1 MDSKPVDSKAQE
13 IINQVQQVTSSPKV
27 TIVTDKEGEI
37 LELAV
42 NGPMRKVVDLAE
54 LTYIAK
60 VISMRYEVAG
70 YHTILDGL
78 QMDISIFKHVF
89 TLSTMVGDDKILIV
103 IVPKTTDLLDLIHV
117 GENVND
123 ISISPLDNL
132 IEK

>member
-1 MDSKPVDSKAQE
+1 MNPIPVDSRAQE
-13 IINQVQQVTSSPKV
+13 IMNQVQEATSSPKV
-27 TIVTDKEGEI
+27 TIVTDKQGEV

-42 NGPMRKVVDLAE
+42 NGPMRKVVDLSE

-78 QMDISIFKHVF
+78 QMDIGIFKNVF
-89 TLSTMVGDDKILIV
+89 ALSTMIDDDKILIV
-103 IVPKTTDLLDLIHV
+103 VVPKTTDLLEIIHV
-117 GENVND
+117 GETVKD
-123 ISISPLDNL
+123 ISTSPLENL

>member
-1 MDSKPVDSKAQE
+1 MNPIPVDSRAQE
-13 IINQVQQVTSSPKV
+13 IMNQVQEATSSPKV
-27 TIVTDKEGEI
+27 TIVTDKQGEV

-42 NGPMRKVVDLAE
+42 NGPMRKIVDLSE

-78 QMDISIFKHVF
+78 QMDVGIFKNVF
-89 TLSTMVGDDKILIV
+89 ALSTMIDDDKTLIV
-103 IVPKTTDLLDLIHV
+103 VVPKTTDLLELIHV
-117 GENVND
+117 GETVKD
-123 ISISPLDNL
+123 ISTSPLDNL

>member
-1 MDSKPVDSKAQE
+1 MNPIPVDSRAQE
-13 IINQVQQVTSSPKV
+13 IMNQVQEATSSPKV
-27 TIVTDKEGEI
+27 TIVTDKQGEV

-42 NGPMRKVVDLAE
+42 NGPMRKVVDLSE

-78 QMDISIFKHVF
+78 QMDVGIFKNVF
-89 TLSTMVGDDKILIV
+89 ALSTMIDDDKILIV
-103 IVPKTTDLLDLIHV
+103 VVPKTTDLLEIIHV
-117 GENVND
+117 GETVKD
-123 ISISPLDNL
+123 ISTSPLENL

>member
-1 MDSKPVDSKAQE
+1 MNPIPVDSRAQE
-13 IINQVQQVTSSPKV
+13 VMNQVQEATSSPKV
-27 TIVTDKEGEI
+27 TIVTDKQGEV

-42 NGPMRKVVDLAE
+42 NGPMRKIVDLSE

-78 QMDISIFKHVF
+78 QMDVGIFKNVF
-89 TLSTMVGDDKILIV
+89 ALSTMIDDDKTLIV
-103 IVPKTTDLLDLIHV
+103 VVPKTTDLLELIHV
-117 GENVND
+117 GETVKD
-123 ISISPLDNL
+123 ISTSPLDNL